1 MTIKIAR
8 PVLVHYARRRWD
20 KIREQHQIVYPE
32 GVLVLNDTSA
42 AILKLCNG
50 RTVDEIASELSEM
63 YNADMADIQDDVT
76 EFIDTLS
83 DRGLLRDANE
93 SS

>member
-1 MTIKIAR
+1 MTLKVSR

-32 GVLVLNDTSA
+32 GVMVLNDTSA
-42 AILKLCNG
+42 AILKLCDG
-50 RTVDEIASELSEM
+50 RTLEEIALELSEM
-63 YNADMADIQDDVT
+63 YGTDQADIHEDVT